1 MLYIMSSGESATRT
15 RILSETLRLM
25 EQTRGQGVRISDI
38 ARAAGVSRQA
48 VYLHFSNRTELMVAT
63 VRFADEINNI
73 NVRLQPLIKA
83 GSGVESLYQ
92 YIDFWGN
99 YIPIIYGL
107 ARALLDV
114 RATDEAAAAAW
125 NDRMQ
130 ALRKGC
136 QSVIECLHRDDVLR
150 QELNDN
156 EAVDLLWSLL
166 GIGLWENLTMD
177 CGWSTDRY
185 ISALQQLAKRALLK
199 SG

>member
-25 EQTRGQGVRISDI
+25 EQNRGQGVRISDI
-38 ARAAGVSRQA
+38 AHAAGVSRQA

-83 GSGVESLYQ
+83 GSGVESLDQ

-99 YIPIIYGL
+99 YIPVIYGL

-130 ALRKGC
+130 ALRMGC

-185 ISALQQLAKRALLK
+185 VSALQQLAKRALLK